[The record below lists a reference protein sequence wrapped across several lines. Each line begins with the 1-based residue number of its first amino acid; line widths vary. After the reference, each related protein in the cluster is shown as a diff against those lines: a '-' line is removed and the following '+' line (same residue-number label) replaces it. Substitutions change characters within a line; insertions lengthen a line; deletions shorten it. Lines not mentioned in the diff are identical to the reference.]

1 MLDGQFGCV
10 LKQHV
15 LSKLLDQS
23 HPTIRMTQHACQ
35 ESSDTDEDDGA
46 PALPPPSWASEL
58 VASARANAGE
68 SVYPPSDDTYLV
80 LEALHADAVKLQKL
94 QPRICLEVGTGT
106 GVLSIGLGLV
116 LQMLG
121 VSMPVF
127 VAVDKNPDATLVTA
141 ALFQQRPE
149 TQHVHNSIVRTSLVD
164 GLRLHGLVDVGIF
177 NPPYVVTPP
186 EEMHGCG
193 IEISWA
199 GGLRGREVIDK
210 FLPEIPLL
218 LSPNGLFYLC
228 GIEENC
234 PDEILAAAESMG
246 LVGCYVKRQMRG
258 IETLFVLRLENQP
271 KQL

>member
-1 MLDGQFGCV
+1 VLDGQFGCV

-141 ALFQQRPE
+141 ALFQQSGDAACSQ
-149 TQHVHNSIVRTSLVD
+149 QHRADILGGWLAVAWLSRRRDLQPTVCCHTS
-164 GLRLHGLVDVGIF
+164 
-177 NPPYVVTPP
+177 
-186 EEMHGCG
+186 
-193 IEISWA
+193 
-199 GGLRGREVIDK
+199 RGDAW
-210 FLPEIPLL
+210 LWH
-218 LSPNGLFYLC
+218 
-228 GIEENC
+228 
-234 PDEILAAAESMG
+234 
-246 LVGCYVKRQMRG
+246 
-258 IETLFVLRLENQP
+258 
-271 KQL
+271 